1 MKRAIYHIKQHPIIY
16 SVLFIIALLAILF
29 FSLSHVKTKEHYAR
43 AEHAIS
49 IDGIVT
55 DCQYKEETKDEY
67 IGDEWYSTTECY
79 YIVFVEYECNGKTY
93 TWTYK
98 SDNQVPHGQTQSLT
112 VDTNDPEY
120 VFNDGNP
127 GDALLVLGIVCTV
140 IFIIIV
146 SIWAFELKAIFCL
159 FALGAVGSLI
169 GMVSFALSK
178 AKGPWL
184 LLLFGFVGHSAVS
197 YFLFRDC
204 ISKGKAKKVRDD
216 SLK

>member
-49 IDGIVT
+49 LDGIVT
-55 DCQYKEETKDEY
+55 DCQYREVEHEEQF
-67 IGDEWYSTTECY
+67 GDDWHTVTEHY
-79 YIVFVEYECNGKTY
+79 YLVFVEYECGGKNY
-93 TWTYK
+93 TWTYQ
-98 SDNQVPHGQTQSLT
+98 SDDFVPQGQTQKLV
-112 VDTNDPEY
+112 VDINDPEY

-127 GDALLVLGIVCTV
+127 GEALLAFGIICTAIFVL
-140 IFIIIV
+140 IV
-146 SIWAFELKAIFCL
+146 SIWTLGLKAIFCL
-159 FALGAVGSLI
+159 FALGTVGFLI
-169 GMVSFALSK
+169 GTVSFALSK
-178 AKGPWL
+178 GPWL
-184 LLLFGFVGHSAVS
+184 LFLFGFVGHSAVS
-197 YFLFRDC
+197 YFLFRAC